1 MSTQHSNKDK
11 GKRPLGGAVN
21 FTQFG
26 YADNNSPKKY
36 SKVKFDAKS
45 GGTSV
50 YTNTLN
56 VNANGQ
62 AGQNNITGISGI
74 TNVAVSM
81 YDTANEQWVIG
92 PDNTVNPSTN
102 QIKTCSVTSKS
113 DGTTTETY
121 TSAAP

>member
-1 MSTQHSNKDK
+1 MSHQPRDK
-11 GKRPLGGAVN
+11 GRRPLGGAVN

-36 SKVKFDAKS
+36 SQVKFDAKS

-62 AGQNNITGISGI
+62 ATQNNITGVAGI

-81 YDTANEQWVIG
+81 YDTAEGERVTG
-92 PDNTVNPSTN
+92 PDNPVSPSTN
-102 QIKTCSVTSKS
+102 QVKSCSVTSKS

-121 TSAAP
+121 QSAAPT